1 MEGNHISCPNKPCS
15 LTKKTPR
22 KSALHFIWSLMMFR
36 PESTALYFSGISAT
50 SNEGKFSL
58 EQAFDLLFFAKCYK
72 FFLVLGYLNKKA
84 SEKTFIF
91 ANGDLVAHCDE
102 AMIKIFC
109 FWYQGVAGGCFCYE
123 HHSHPTPK

>member
-1 MEGNHISCPNKPCS
+1 
-15 LTKKTPR
+15 
-22 KSALHFIWSLMMFR
+22 MMFR
-36 PESTALYFSGISAT
+36 PESTPLYFSGISAT

-91 ANGDLVAHCDE
+91 ANGDLVAHC
-102 AMIKIFC
+102 AMVRVFANGPVD
-109 FWYQGVAGGCFCYE
+109 QGSIPGRVI
-123 HHSHPTPK
+123 PKT

>member
-1 MEGNHISCPNKPCS
+1 
-15 LTKKTPR
+15 
-22 KSALHFIWSLMMFR
+22 MMFR
-36 PESTALYFSGISAT
+36 PESTPLYFSGISAT

-91 ANGDLVAHCDE
+91 ANGDLVAHCDINQRFLDYVME
-102 AMIKIFC
+102 STITLSVDVILMGVDIKRTAHIIN
-109 FWYQGVAGGCFCYE
+109 
-123 HHSHPTPK
+123 